1 MVERRVGYDFK
12 GKRIYVAGHRGMVG
26 AALVRRLEAEDCE
39 IIVVPREKVDL
50 RDQTKTHRFLADAR
64 PQGVFL
70 AAGKVGGIHANAS
83 FPVEFLKDNLLIAA
97 NVIEGSF
104 KANVEKL
111 EFLGSSCIYPREAPQ
126 PMNEEMLL
134 TGPLEPTNEWYAIAK
149 IAGIKMCDAYR
160 REYGADYISVMPTN
174 VYGPGD
180 NYRREDSHVPAA
192 LIRRFHEAKVAN
204 APKVTVWG
212 TGTARREFMFV
223 DDLADACVFV
233 AKNWS
238 MPGFINIGVG
248 EDVTIAEF
256 ARRVGKTVG
265 YRGELEFDK
274 NRPDGAPRKLL
285 DVSKLTTMGWRAKT
299 PLEAGLA
306 AAYADFQKGGGR
318 ISST

>member
-1 MVERRVGYDFK
+1 MVERSARYNLK

-26 AALVRRLEAEDCE
+26 AAIVRRLGTEDCE
-39 IIVVPREKVDL
+39 IIVAPREKVDL
-50 RDQTKTHRFLADAR
+50 RDQSATHRFLVDTR
-64 PQGVFL
+64 PQVVFL
-70 AAGKVGGIHANAS
+70 AAAKVGGIYANAS
-83 FPVEFLKDNLLIAA
+83 FPVEFLKDNLLIAT

-111 EFLGSSCIYPREAPQ
+111 EFLGSSCIYPRDAPQ

-180 NYRREDSHVPAA
+180 NYHREHSHVPAA

-212 TGTARREFMFV
+212 TGTPRREFMFV
-223 DDLADACVFV
+223 DDLADACVFI

-238 MPGFINIGVG
+238 MSGFINIGVG
-248 EDVTIAEF
+248 EDVTIADF
-256 ARRVGKTVG
+256 AQLVGKTVG

-274 NRPDGAPRKLL
+274 NRPNGAPRKLL
-285 DVSKLTTMGWRAKT
+285 DVSKLTSMGWRAKT

-306 AAYADFQKGGGR
+306 AAYSDFQKGGR
-318 ISST
+318 RVS